1 MFEVNL
7 SLLIGGAVALAALLL
22 SIAVYQIRREL
33 PSDDREYMDPLPLL
47 MRMMWPLVNLM
58 SHYLGEHLG
67 VEYIEK
73 SKIRLQRSGLGY
85 LLTPQQFFGLQI
97 VSAMM
102 FALLVWWGLSTLG
115 KEVGLVPVVFALLGF
130 MFPELNLSDRR
141 KNREK
146 QIIRLLPVYLD
157 FITMAV
163 QAGMNLNGALLQSAD
178 KGPKGPL
185 NLELQKVLRDIKAGS
200 GRITALKN
208 MAERLNIKEISSL
221 VSSIAQSE
229 KSGSSIGTTLRIQSD
244 QRRVE
249 RFQRAEKLAM
259 QAPVKLVGPL
269 VLFIFPTTFIILL
282 FPVLIQLF
290 PSFTNGAG

>member
-1 MFEVNL
+1 MFDYDL
-7 SLLIGGAVALAALLL
+7 TLLISGIVAMATLAL
-22 SIAVYQIRREL
+22 SIAVYRIRKEIPR
-33 PSDDREYMDPLPLL
+33 DKREYMDPLPLL
-47 MRMMWPLVNLM
+47 MRLMWPLINMISYYV
-58 SHYLGEHLG
+58 GDHLG

-85 LLTPQQFFGLQI
+85 LLTPQQFFGLQV
-97 VSAMM
+97 VSGLI
-102 FALLVWWGLSTLG
+102 FALLVWWGLATLE
-115 KEVGLVPVVFALLGF
+115 KEVGLVPLVFAILGF

-141 KNREK
+141 KKREK
-146 QIIRLLPVYLD
+146 LIIKMLPVYLD

-163 QAGMNLNGALLQSAD
+163 QAGMNLNGALLQSVD
-178 KGPKGPL
+178 KGPPGPL
-185 NLELQKVLRDIKAGS
+185 NIEFQKVLRDIKAGT
-200 GRITALKN
+200 GRIIALKN
-208 MAERLNIKEISSL
+208 MSERLGVKEISSL

-229 KSGSSIGTTLRIQSD
+229 KSGSSVGDTLRIQSD

-290 PSFTNGAG
+290 PSFTGG

>member
-1 MFEVNL
+1 MFDFDL
-7 SLLIGGAVALAALLL
+7 TLLIGGIAAIASLLL
-22 SIAVYQIRREL
+22 CFAIYRIKREI
-33 PSDDREYMDPLPLL
+33 PKDKREYMDPLPIL
-47 MRMMWPLVNLM
+47 MRMMWPLINM
-58 SHYLGEHLG
+58 ISHYLGERLS
-67 VEYIEK
+67 VEYVEK

-85 LLTPQQFFGLQI
+85 LLTPQQFFGLQV
-97 VSAMM
+97 VSAII
-102 FALLVWWGLSTLG
+102 FGLLVWWGLATLE
-115 KEVGLVPVVFALLGF
+115 KEVGFIPFVFAILGF

-141 KNREK
+141 KKREK
-146 QIIRLLPVYLD
+146 AIIKLLPVYLD

-163 QAGMNLNGALLQSAD
+163 QAGMNLNGALLQAVD
-178 KGPKGPL
+178 KGPPGAL
-185 NLELQKVLRDIKAGS
+185 NIEFQKVLRDIKAGS
-200 GRITALKN
+200 GRVIALKN
-208 MAERLNIKEISSL
+208 MSERLAIKEISSL

-229 KSGSSIGTTLRIQSD
+229 KSGSSIGDTLRIQSD

-290 PSFTNGAG
+290 PSFTSG

>member
-1 MFEVNL
+1 MFDL
-7 SLLIGGAVALAALLL
+7 DSTFLIAATAA
-22 SIAVYQIRREL
+22 IAVFLLGVSVYLIRREI
-33 PSDDREYMDPLPLL
+33 PTDEREYMDPLPLL
-47 MRMMWPLVNLM
+47 MRMMWPVINM
-58 SHYLGEHLG
+58 ISHYLGERLG

-85 LLTPQQFFGLQI
+85 LLVPQQFFGLQV
-97 VSAMM
+97 VSGLIFGLGTWWMLSILDKDAGMM
-102 FALLVWWGLSTLG
+102 PLVIGG
-115 KEVGLVPVVFALLGF
+115 LGF
-130 MFPELNLSDRR
+130 MLPELNLSDRR

-163 QAGMNLNGALLQSAD
+163 QAGMNLNGALLQAVD
-178 KGPKGPL
+178 KGPPGPL
-185 NLELQKVLRDIKAGS
+185 NIEFQKVLRDIKAGT

-208 MAERLNIKEISSL
+208 MAERLSIKEISSL

-229 KSGSSIGTTLRIQSD
+229 KSGSSIGETLRIQSD
-244 QRRVE
+244 QRRTE

-290 PSFTNGAG
+290 PNFTS